1 MCVEQ
6 EEGRQG
12 RIQRVVNITSK
23 MPVQDC
29 EKQIAVRQPR
39 QGWSLL
45 VHITEALK
53 CFSRTRQRWRI
64 DSWLEGLPGIHEAY
78 WNLPEI
84 KYQQDDREPSVD
96 EAGGVRLSEPR
107 HDLKAE
113 EEVQHRRGSASAST
127 PGRRFKGIRPATKST
142 SSWVTEIRPTNAA
155 ERIWLGSYPT
165 PGQAARAFD
174 VGTFYCNKKRKLYNF
189 SDSVHNLPPCE
200 EIDRLP
206 ARQRKRRIQELAR
219 QVATLT
225 R

>member
-1 MCVEQ
+1 M
-6 EEGRQG
+6 
-12 RIQRVVNITSK
+12 S
-23 MPVQDC
+23 VQDRG
-29 EKQIAVRQPR
+29 KQIVVRQPG

-45 VHITEALK
+45 VHITEAFK
-53 CFSRTRQRWRI
+53 CFSRPLQRWRI
-64 DSWLEGLPGIHEAY
+64 DSWLEGLPGIHEVL

-84 KYQQDDREPSVD
+84 KCQQDDGEPSVD

-107 HDLKAE
+107 NEMKAE

-189 SDSVHNLPPCE
+189 PDSVHNLPSCE
-200 EIDRLP
+200 EINRLP
-206 ARQRKRRIQELAR
+206 ARQQKRRIQELAK

>member
-1 MCVEQ
+1 M
-6 EEGRQG
+6 
-12 RIQRVVNITSK
+12 SA
-23 MPVQDC
+23 QDC
-29 EKQIAVRQPR
+29 GKQIVVRQPG
-39 QGWSLL
+39 QGWGLL

-53 CFSRTRQRWRI
+53 FFSRALQRWRI
-64 DSWLEGLPGIHEAY
+64 DSWLAGLPRIPEVY

-84 KYQQDDREPSVD
+84 KWQQDYGEPTVD
-96 EAGGVRLSEPR
+96 EAGGVRLSEPAR
-107 HDLKAE
+107 HELKAE

-165 PGQAARAFD
+165 PEQAARAFD

-189 SDSVHNLPPCE
+189 PDSVQNLTSCE

-206 ARQRKRRIQELAR
+206 AGQRKKRIQELAN

>member
-1 MCVEQ
+1 M
-6 EEGRQG
+6 
-12 RIQRVVNITSK
+12 S
-23 MPVQDC
+23 VQDC
-29 EKQIAVRQPR
+29 GKQIAVRQPG

-45 VHITEALK
+45 VHITEAFK
-53 CFSRTRQRWRI
+53 FFSRALQRWRI
-64 DSWLEGLPGIHEAY
+64 DSWLAGLPGIHEEY

-84 KYQQDDREPSVD
+84 KWQQDYGEPSID
-96 EAGGVRLSEPR
+96 EAGGVRFSEPR
-107 HDLKAE
+107 HELKAE

-127 PGRRFKGIRPATKST
+127 PGRRFKGIRPAPKST

-189 SDSVHNLPPCE
+189 PDSVHNLPSCE

-206 ARQRKRRIQELAR
+206 ARQQKKRIQELAR
-219 QVATLT
+219 QVANLT

>member
-1 MCVEQ
+1 
-6 EEGRQG
+6 
-12 RIQRVVNITSK
+12 